1 MDIIKTIKSKIFGTH
16 IKPYLSARQMPLYN
30 YEQYLETNDNKWF
43 SNFYEVKYPFNEPL
57 DIDKA
62 IENVYGEIL
71 SITKDYQVIKRF
83 ENIHKLYK
91 LEAKY
96 NDCMRLIVAIETMP
110 AGMSTL
116 EDLVNQLR
124 KWHYKIDVNT
134 ELFKQLTTIKDSLAN
149 ILNDIESI
157 KRELQKESQTE
168 KSDIEKDKVVIELGL
183 SMGYAINSKEM
194 SVYKYFT
201 LRQQLIKKN
210 AELENQTKKNK

>member
-1 MDIIKTIKSKIFGTH
+1 MDIIKTLKRKLFGTH
-16 IKPYLSARQMPLYN
+16 IKPYLSARVMPLYN

-43 SNFYEVKYPFNEPL
+43 SNFYEVKEPFNEPL
-57 DIDKA
+57 DLDKA

-71 SITKDYQVIKRF
+71 EITNNYDIIKKF
-83 ENIHKLYK
+83 GNIHKLYK
-91 LEAKY
+91 LELKY
-96 NDCMRLIVAIETMP
+96 NDCMRLITAIETMP

-124 KWHYKIDVNT
+124 KWHYTINVNT

-149 ILNDIESI
+149 ILNDIQSI
-157 KRELQKESQTE
+157 KKELEKENKNE
-168 KSDIEKDKVVIELGL
+168 KSDIEKDKVIIELGL
-183 SMGYAINSKEM
+183 GMGYAINSKEM

-210 AELENQTKKNK
+210 TELEKQTKK

>member
-1 MDIIKTIKSKIFGTH
+1 MDLIKTIKSKIFGTH

-91 LEAKY
+91 LELKY
-96 NDCMRLIVAIETMP
+96 NDCMRLITAIETMP

-149 ILNDIESI
+149 ILNDIQSI
-157 KRELQKESQTE
+157 KK
-168 KSDIEKDKVVIELGL
+168 
-183 SMGYAINSKEM
+183 
-194 SVYKYFT
+194 
-201 LRQQLIKKN
+201 
-210 AELENQTKKNK
+210 ELEKEIKMRNQILKRTKL

>member
-1 MDIIKTIKSKIFGTH
+1 MDIIKTLKRKLFGTH
-16 IKPYLSARQMPLYN
+16 IKPYLSARVMPLYN

-43 SNFYEVKYPFNEPL
+43 SNFYEVKEPFNEPL
-57 DIDKA
+57 DLDKA

-71 SITKDYQVIKRF
+71 EITNNYDIIKKF
-83 ENIHKLYK
+83 GNIHKLYK
-91 LEAKY
+91 LELKY
-96 NDCMRLIVAIETMP
+96 NDCMRLITAIETMP

-149 ILNDIESI
+149 ILNDIQSI
-157 KRELQKESQTE
+157 KKELEKENKNE
-168 KSDIEKDKVVIELGL
+168 KSDIEKDKVIIELGL
-183 SMGYAINSKEM
+183 GMGYAINSKEM

-210 AELENQTKKNK
+210 TELEKQTKK

>member
-1 MDIIKTIKSKIFGTH
+1 
-16 IKPYLSARQMPLYN
+16 
-30 YEQYLETNDNKWF
+30 
-43 SNFYEVKYPFNEPL
+43 
-57 DIDKA
+57 
-62 IENVYGEIL
+62 
-71 SITKDYQVIKRF
+71 
-83 ENIHKLYK
+83 
-91 LEAKY
+91 
-96 NDCMRLIVAIETMP
+96 MRLIIAIETMP
-110 AGMSTL
+110 AGMPTL
-116 EDLVNQLR
+116 DELVNQLR
-124 KWHYKIDVNT
+124 KWHYKLDINT
-134 ELFKQLTTIKDSLAN
+134 ELFKQLSTIKDSLAN

>member
-1 MDIIKTIKSKIFGTH
+1 MDIIKTLKRRLFGTH
-16 IKPYLSARQMPLYN
+16 IKPYLSARTMPLYN

-43 SNFYEVKYPFNEPL
+43 SNFYEVKQPFNEPL
-57 DIDKA
+57 DLDKA

-71 SITKDYQVIKRF
+71 AITKDYQVIKRF
-83 ENIHKLYK
+83 ESIHKLYK
-91 LEAKY
+91 LELKY

-116 EDLVNQLR
+116 DDLVNQLR
-124 KWHYKIDVNT
+124 KWHYRIDVNT

-149 ILNDIESI
+149 ILNDIQSI
-157 KRELQKESQTE
+157 KKELEKENKTE
-168 KSDIEKDKVVIELGL
+168 KSDIEKDKVIIELGL
-183 SMGYAINSKEM
+183 GMGYAINSKEM

-210 AELENQTKKNK
+210 TELEKQTKNK

>member
-1 MDIIKTIKSKIFGTH
+1 MDIIKTLKRKLFGTH
-16 IKPYLSARQMPLYN
+16 IKPYLSARVMPLYN

-43 SNFYEVKYPFNEPL
+43 SNFYEVKQPFNEPL
-57 DIDKA
+57 DLDKA

-71 SITKDYQVIKRF
+71 EITNNYDIIKKF
-83 ENIHKLYK
+83 GNIHKLYK
-91 LEAKY
+91 LELKY
-96 NDCMRLIVAIETMP
+96 NDCMRLITAIETMP

-149 ILNDIESI
+149 ILNDIQSI
-157 KRELQKESQTE
+157 KKELEKENKNE
-168 KSDIEKDKVVIELGL
+168 KSDIEKDKVIIELGL
-183 SMGYAINSKEM
+183 GMGYAINSKEM

-210 AELENQTKKNK
+210 TELEKQTKK

>member
-1 MDIIKTIKSKIFGTH
+1 MDIIKTLKRKLFGTH
-16 IKPYLSARQMPLYN
+16 IKPYLSARVMPLYN

-43 SNFYEVKYPFNEPL
+43 SNFYEVKQPFNEPL
-57 DIDKA
+57 DLDKA

-71 SITKDYQVIKRF
+71 EITNNYDIIKKF
-83 ENIHKLYK
+83 GNIHKLYK
-91 LEAKY
+91 LELKY
-96 NDCMRLIVAIETMP
+96 NDCMRLITAIETMP

-124 KWHYKIDVNT
+124 KWHYTINVNT

-149 ILNDIESI
+149 ILNDIQSI
-157 KRELQKESQTE
+157 KKELEKENKNE
-168 KSDIEKDKVVIELGL
+168 KSDIEKDKVIIELGL
-183 SMGYAINSKEM
+183 GMGYAINSKEM

-210 AELENQTKKNK
+210 TELEKQTKK

>member
-1 MDIIKTIKSKIFGTH
+1 
-16 IKPYLSARQMPLYN
+16 
-30 YEQYLETNDNKWF
+30 
-43 SNFYEVKYPFNEPL
+43 
-57 DIDKA
+57 
-62 IENVYGEIL
+62 
-71 SITKDYQVIKRF
+71 
-83 ENIHKLYK
+83 
-91 LEAKY
+91 
-96 NDCMRLIVAIETMP
+96 MRLIIAIETMP
-110 AGMSTL
+110 AGMPTL
-116 EDLVNQLR
+116 DELVNQLR
-124 KWHYKIDVNT
+124 KWHYKIDINT
-134 ELFKQLTTIKDSLAN
+134 ELFKQLSTIKDSLAN